1 VESTTA
7 VPVAGAG
14 RTNDGALFLAFPG
27 KWRPIPEMEA
37 EGEV

>member
-27 KWRPIPEMEA
+27 KMEA
-37 EGEV
+37 DPGNGG